1 MLTCSLYMSAD
12 RDLLSHNIP
21 GGQWYRMPLTG
32 IVDEFL
38 HRQQQPTKDE
48 GGFMLDP
55 DRIGGVEETN
65 ITRRDNVLLVSS
77 HHSPMQHEY

>member
-1 MLTCSLYMSAD
+1 MSAD

-21 GGQWYRMPLTG
+21 GGPWYRMPLTG

-38 HRQQQPTKDE
+38 QGQQQPTKDE

-55 DRIGGVEETN
+55 DGIVGAEDTN

-77 HHSPMQHEY
+77 HHSSMQHEY